1 MNIKELA
8 TRLRTTQTI
17 AIHLLESSNYY
28 LETLSEKQL
37 FDLEKKVEPLKPNPI
52 LVKGIVQIETFK
64 DENGDRSIEYKIK
77 ISGKLDYESETL
89 EILRLINMLTS

>member
-17 AIHLLESSNYY
+17 ATHLLESSNYY

-64 DENGDRSIEYKIK
+64 DENGDRSIELKIRL
-77 ISGKLDYESETL
+77 SGKIDYESEIL
-89 EILRLINMLTS
+89 EIMRLVNMLTG